1 MPEVYIAGAD
11 MIRFGRHPDRSPFQ
25 LAAEAALLALDDC
38 GLSIRDIEAVYAGST
53 FNSASMVAQ
62 RMLQLIGQTGV
73 PCINVSNACAA
84 GATAVRQGILAIKS
98 GEYDV
103 VLAVGAE
110 KIRAGCSPRRPAMA
124 HRRKACSARFRPPRS
139 LRRRGWSMPT
149 ALAPRLNS
157 SPGWR

>member
-1 MPEVYIAGAD
+1 M
-11 MIRFGRHPDRSPFQ
+11 
-25 LAAEAALLALDDC
+25 LALDDC
-38 GLSIRDIEAVYAGST
+38 GLTIRDIEAVYAGST

-73 PCINVSNACAA
+73 PCVNVSNACAA

-110 KIRAGCSPRRPAMA
+110 KNPRGLLASPPSDGPPAEGLFGSIPPRRFLP
-124 HRRKACSARFRPPRS
+124 
-139 LRRRGWSMPT
+139 RRG
-149 ALAPRLNS
+149 
-157 SPGWR
+157 